1 MKEAE
6 EAVKKLSEKMGGF
19 TPDTLNAIKKH
30 HPELAKMIHD
40 FDRVMNEDGA
50 LDKKTKRLIALAC
63 VATRM
68 CKDCVYPQARVAM
81 NYGATK
87 DEIIEALH
95 VASVVGGIPV
105 FSVAKDALE
114 ELFK

>member
-19 TPDTLNAIKKH
+19 TPETLKTIKKH
-30 HPELAKMIHD
+30 HPELVKVIHD
-40 FDRVMNEDGA
+40 LDSVMTEDGA

-68 CKDCVYPQARVAM
+68 CKECVYPQAKVAM

-87 DEIIEALH
+87 EEIIEALH
-95 VASVVGGIPV
+95 VAAIVGGIPV
-105 FSVAKDALE
+105 FAVAKDALE